1 MTVLDQAFWLALLR
15 ALSIET
21 SGVVLMAMVV
31 NWTIQSAFWRR
42 ALWQATVI
50 CVFLLT
56 VSELSGFG
64 RGLASF
70 TFRPVHE
77 EKQETVLA
85 SPMRPDTL
93 RAPVTSAIL
102 SPLVDAQVTMIW
114 WPAFLWLGGVLIV
127 LARVAIT
134 QICFA
139 LLRRRWPK
147 IVNSEINRRLTA
159 ILGQLGYRRKV
170 LLLQSPSLASPI
182 AFGILRPAIGLPLD
196 FADQFNPATQ
206 DAVLAHEL
214 AHLAARDPL
223 WYCVADMASALLWWH
238 PLVWWA
244 RRQLHRHCELAADQ
258 ATAMVPDGPVRLA
271 QCLVSLAGKMSS
283 QNKWE
288 LIGVHGGGFRSNLG
302 ERVESLLKLE
312 GQARK
317 PLRTWRAGVVKA
329 GGIILLT
336 GLAVC
341 LCGWVE
347 GPSVFEE
354 SWHDSAASA
363 FLMAALDTNQA
374 NAPVPSLHAPGEMN
388 GNATKVKRAIEFYDK
403 REYVAA
409 EILLT
414 QVLKIEPSN
423 KSAASYLDLARK
435 AWARAQESAAT
446 NLYTKVFKVDSSNL
460 IQSLDGVDPEETNN
474 NEKLRVYLTAAGID
488 LSASSKLVLFNDRS
502 GQILVRATLPD
513 LEIAGQAI
521 SQLNAS
527 PPQLTIECKFV
538 DLDEATF
545 RRVRF
550 DWIKPQQ
557 EFSAILTDDQFRRA
571 LAMLNAYV
579 LSAPKVT
586 TLSGRQTHIASETD
600 GVTQQ
605 TIDIMPTVSTDG
617 VTVQMVLIPMIMNF
631 DRYDNRSF
639 VGQAKTA
646 TGSKSSVPVTMAGPV
661 PHFRVREVP
670 VACNIWDGQTVALL
684 NMMTNPPPEGQT
696 ARLTFV
702 TATIIDP
709 AGNRVHDEKD
719 LPFARNTI
727 PPQP

>member
-1 MTVLDQAFWLALLR
+1 MTVLDQAFWRALLR
-15 ALSIET
+15 ALTIET

-31 NWTIQSAFWRR
+31 NWTIQSSFWRR

-50 CVFLLT
+50 CVLLLT

-64 RGLASF
+64 RGLASL
-70 TFRPVHE
+70 TLGPVYE
-77 EKQETVLA
+77 EKQEIVPP

-93 RAPVTSAIL
+93 REPVSSAIL
-102 SPLVDAQVTMIW
+102 SPQVNNKATMIW
-114 WPAFLWLGGVLIV
+114 WPAFLWLGGFLIV

-139 LLRRRWPK
+139 VVRCRWPK

-182 AFGILRPAIGLPLD
+182 AFGILRPAIGLPLN
-196 FADQFNPATQ
+196 FAEQFNPATQ
-206 DAVLAHEL
+206 DPVLAHEL

-223 WYCVADMASALLWWH
+223 WYGVADMASALLWWH

-283 QNKWE
+283 QNKWQ
-288 LIGVHGGGFRSNLG
+288 LMGVNGGGFRSNLG
-302 ERVESLLKLE
+302 ERVESLLKLAGE
-312 GQARK
+312 ART
-317 PLRTWRAGVVKA
+317 PSRTWRAGVVKA
-329 GGIILLT
+329 GGTILLT

-374 NAPVPSLHAPGEMN
+374 KAPVSGLNAPIEKNSTAI
-388 GNATKVKRAIEFYDK
+388 KVQKAKAFYEK

-409 EILLT
+409 EILLA
-414 QVLKIEPSN
+414 QVLKTEPSN
-423 KSAASYLDLARK
+423 ESAAYYLDLSRK
-435 AWARAQESAAT
+435 AWASAQETAAS
-446 NLYTKVFKVDSSNL
+446 NLYTKVFKVDPSKF
-460 IQSLDGVDPEETNN
+460 IQGLDGIDPAETNN
-474 NEKLRVYLTAAGID
+474 NEKLRAYFTAAGID
-488 LSASSKLVLFNDRS
+488 LSAPSKVVSFNDRS

-521 SQLNAS
+521 SQLDAQ
-527 PPQLTIECKFV
+527 PPQLTIESKFV

-545 RRVRF
+545 RGLRF

-557 EFSAILTDDQFRRA
+557 EFSAILTADQFRGA

-586 TLSGRQTHIASETD
+586 TLSGRQTHMEAD
-600 GVTQQ
+600 GLRPP
-605 TIDIMPTVSTDG
+605 TIDVVPTVSEDG
-617 VTVQMVLIPMIMNF
+617 VSVQMVLIPTIMNF
-631 DRYDNRSF
+631 VRYDNGSF
-639 VGQAKTA
+639 VGQAKA
-646 TGSKSSVPVTMAGPV
+646 AAGSKSSVPVTVAGPV
-661 PHFRVREVP
+661 PHFLVRKVP
-670 VACNIWDGQTVALL
+670 VACNVWDGQTVALF
-684 NMMTNPPPEGQT
+684 NVMTNPPPEGPT

-702 TATIIDP
+702 TATIIDR
-709 AGNRVHDEKD
+709 AGNRVNDEKD